1 MIDSSLQ
8 RKDFV
13 SGLVGLVSLAVD
25 RERLDD
31 AETLLGA
38 VRQLRPKVAQLDFFE
53 AWIAMKR
60 VHWLDAMRTLRGL
73 DATAPE
79 WAMAKAFLAY
89 CQFATG
95 DQAWR
100 ATAEDVLQSSTH
112 PEALDMARTLLHPE
126 EAERENAEQ
135 DAEKNAAGSGAS
147 ATSASPAVMPLSI
160 DLSQMAYMRA

>member
-1 MIDSSLQ
+1 MIDPQLQ

-38 VRQLRPKVAQLDFFE
+38 VRQLRPKVSQLDFFE

-60 VHWLDAMRTLRGL
+60 GHWIDAMRTLRSL

-79 WAMAKAFLAY
+79 WSIARAFLAY
-89 CQFATG
+89 CQFATSDSG
-95 DQAWR
+95 WR
-100 ATAEDVLQSSTH
+100 ATAEDVLQTSTN
-112 PEALDMARTLLHPE
+112 PEALEMARTLLNPE
-126 EAERENAEQ
+126 
-135 DAEKNAAGSGAS
+135 DAESSTEAAGD
-147 ATSASPAVMPLSI
+147 TTPAPTLLPL

>member
-31 AETLLGA
+31 ADTLLAA

-60 VHWLDAMRTLRGL
+60 GHWIDAMRTLRGL

-79 WAMAKAFLAY
+79 WPMAKAFLAY

-100 ATAEDVLQSSTH
+100 ATAEDVLQSATH

-126 EAERENAEQ
+126 EVAEQ
-135 DAEKNAAGSGAS
+135 GAGQDVGHEASAGGSTAAG
-147 ATSASPAVMPLSI
+147 ATATVTPLPI

>member
-31 AETLLGA
+31 AEALLGA

-60 VHWLDAMRTLRGL
+60 GHWTDAMRTLRGL

-95 DQAWR
+95 DSAWR
-100 ATAEDVLQSSTH
+100 ATAEEVLQTSTH
-112 PEALDMARTLLHPE
+112 AEALDMARTLLNPDE
-126 EAERENAEQ
+126 VQPDDESQ
-135 DAEKNAAGSGAS
+135 
-147 ATSASPAVMPLSI
+147 TSADGRTAVSPAAVPLSI

>member
-60 VHWLDAMRTLRGL
+60 GHWTDAMRTLRGL

-95 DQAWR
+95 DATWR
-100 ATAEDVLQSSTH
+100 ATAEDVLQTSTH
-112 PEALDMARTLLHPE
+112 PEALDMARTLLNPE
-126 EAERENAEQ
+126 EAQPQ
-135 DAEKNAAGSGAS
+135 DESQPATDDRSAVAS
-147 ATSASPAVMPLSI
+147 AAVPLSI

>member
-25 RERLDD
+25 RELLDD
-31 AETLLGA
+31 AEALLGA
-38 VRQLRPKVAQLDFFE
+38 VRLLRPKVSQLDFFE

-60 VHWLDAMRTLRGL
+60 GHWTDAMRTLRNL

-79 WAMAKAFLAY
+79 WATAKAFLAY

-95 DQAWR
+95 DMAWR
-100 ATAEDVLQSSTH
+100 ATAEDVLHTATN
-112 PEALDMARTLLHPE
+112 PEALDMVRSLLNPE
-126 EAERENAEQ
+126 EEAKDGESEADEP
-135 DAEKNAAGSGAS
+135 GTGA
-147 ATSASPAVMPLSI
+147 TPPLTI
-160 DLSQMAYMRA
+160 DLSQMSYLRA

>member
-31 AETLLGA
+31 AEALLGA

-60 VHWLDAMRTLRGL
+60 GHWTDAMRTLRGL

-95 DQAWR
+95 DSAWR
-100 ATAEDVLQSSTH
+100 ATAEEVLQTSTH
-112 PEALDMARTLLHPE
+112 AEALDMARTLLNPDE
-126 EAERENAEQ
+126 VQPDDESQ
-135 DAEKNAAGSGAS
+135 
-147 ATSASPAVMPLSI
+147 TSADVRTAVSPAAVPLSI

>member
-31 AETLLGA
+31 AEALLGA

-60 VHWLDAMRTLRGL
+60 GHWTDAMRTLRGL

-95 DQAWR
+95 DSAWR
-100 ATAEDVLQSSTH
+100 ATAEEVLQTSTH
-112 PEALDMARTLLHPE
+112 AEALDMARTLLNPDE
-126 EAERENAEQ
+126 VQPDDESQ
-135 DAEKNAAGSGAS
+135 
-147 ATSASPAVMPLSI
+147 TSADSRMAVSSAAVPLSI

>member
-25 RERLDD
+25 RELLDD

-38 VRQLRPKVAQLDFFE
+38 VRLLRPKVSQLDFFE

-60 VHWLDAMRTLRGL
+60 GHWADAMRTLRNL

-79 WAMAKAFLAY
+79 WSTAKAFLAY

-95 DQAWR
+95 DAGWR
-100 ATAEDVLQSSTH
+100 ATAEDVLHTSTNA
-112 PEALDMARTLLHPE
+112 EALDMVRSLLNPD
-126 EAERENAEQ
+126 EAAAES
-135 DAEKNAAGSGAS
+135 GSDDGES
-147 ATSASPAVMPLSI
+147 APATPPALTI

>member
-1 MIDSSLQ
+1 MQ

-25 RERLDD
+25 RELLDD

-38 VRQLRPKVAQLDFFE
+38 VRLLRPKVSQLDFFE

-60 VHWLDAMRTLRGL
+60 SHWTDAMRTLRNL

-79 WAMAKAFLAY
+79 WSTAKAFLAY

-95 DQAWR
+95 DAAWR
-100 ATAEDVLQSSTH
+100 ATAEDVLHTSTNA
-112 PEALDMARTLLHPE
+112 EALDMVRSLLNPD
-126 EAERENAEQ
+126 EAAAEVAGDES
-135 DAEKNAAGSGAS
+135 DAAAP
-147 ATSASPAVMPLSI
+147 PALTI

>member
-1 MIDSSLQ
+1 MQ

-25 RERLDD
+25 RELLDD

-38 VRQLRPKVAQLDFFE
+38 VRLLRPKVSQLDFFE

-60 VHWLDAMRTLRGL
+60 GHWTDAMRTLRNL

-79 WAMAKAFLAY
+79 WSTAKAFLAY

-95 DQAWR
+95 DAAWR
-100 ATAEDVLQSSTH
+100 ATAEDVLHTSTNA
-112 PEALDMARTLLHPE
+112 EALDMVRSLLNPD
-126 EAERENAEQ
+126 EAAAE
-135 DAEKNAAGSGAS
+135 AAGDESDA
-147 ATSASPAVMPLSI
+147 AAPPALTI

>member
-38 VRQLRPKVAQLDFFE
+38 VRQLRPKVSQLDFFE

-60 VHWLDAMRTLRGL
+60 GHWTDAMRTLRSL

-100 ATAEDVLQSSTH
+100 ATAEDVLHTSQN
-112 PEALDMARTLLHPE
+112 PEALDMARTLLHPDE
-126 EAERENAEQ
+126 V
-135 DAEKNAAGSGAS
+135 DAAGS
-147 ATSASPAVMPLSI
+147 SASDEPATLAAPAALSI

>member
-38 VRQLRPKVAQLDFFE
+38 VRLLRPKVSQLDFFE

-60 VHWLDAMRTLRGL
+60 GHWTDAMRTLRNL

-79 WAMAKAFLAY
+79 WATAKAFLAY

-95 DQAWR
+95 DMAWR
-100 ATAEDVLQSSTH
+100 ATAEDVLHSTTNQ
-112 PEALDMARTLLHPE
+112 EALDMVRTLLNPE
-126 EAERENAEQ
+126 EAAKDGEAETTAD
-135 DAEKNAAGSGAS
+135 DA
-147 ATSASPAVMPLSI
+147 PAVPPLSI

>member
-25 RERLDD
+25 RELLDD

-38 VRQLRPKVAQLDFFE
+38 VRLLRPKVSQLDFFE

-60 VHWLDAMRTLRGL
+60 GHWADAMRTLRNL

-79 WAMAKAFLAY
+79 WSTAKAFLAY

-95 DQAWR
+95 DAGWR
-100 ATAEDVLQSSTH
+100 ATAEDVLHTSTNA
-112 PEALDMARTLLHPE
+112 EALDMVRSLLHPD
-126 EAERENAEQ
+126 EAVA
-135 DAEKNAAGSGAS
+135 DAAGDDA
-147 ATSASPAVMPLSI
+147 ATVTATPPAVTI

>member
-25 RERLDD
+25 RELLDD

-38 VRQLRPKVAQLDFFE
+38 VRLLRPKVSQLDFFE

-60 VHWLDAMRTLRGL
+60 GHWADAMRTLRNL

-79 WAMAKAFLAY
+79 WSTAKAFLAY

-95 DQAWR
+95 DAGWR
-100 ATAEDVLQSSTH
+100 ATAEDVLHTSTNA
-112 PEALDMARTLLHPE
+112 EALDMVRSLLHPD
-126 EAERENAEQ
+126 EAVA
-135 DAEKNAAGSGAS
+135 DAAGDDAAAGT
-147 ATSASPAVMPLSI
+147 ATPPALTI